1 MADYYPLL
9 AKAVA
14 GLPDPTAEARQA
26 VYERARKALF
36 GQLRTL
42 DPPVP
47 EDAIEREAQ
56 ALERAVAQLETEI
69 VARSIP
75 ETGAPPAEA
84 DFAGLGPPAEA
95 LRTKPSTP
103 PPQPSAAGPNARAP
117 GRSARVTPS
126 APARPP
132 RPAPPPLKVRRE
144 PPVREAVPPAKT
156 QRPSPPSSMGPE
168 PFPGR
173 SPGPPN
179 SPAANSAVSHAQ
191 PQLPGAGTMPPGQ
204 AASLGYYPAG
214 PEASGGEAADLNA
227 PSFESFVLEAESA
240 NPESYEPASRMRLEA
255 QRPYAPLPEENKGA
269 AKRIGIVA
277 GIVAVLIALVAAAAY
292 KLRDRPEDLAR
303 LQPPTVQ
310 GEAAVPGSKIADR
323 IGGDTATPGAPA
335 ASPGTSAAA
344 GRDGAPK
351 SGSMAA
357 APPVPVAR
365 RAALLMEAPEEQ
377 SKVKTILGTVVWR
390 ADNVSNGPDEPL
402 STAVHAEINIPD
414 EGLQADMTIQK
425 NFDNTLPASH
435 TIKLRFSMRPGGAL
449 ADIKQVT
456 VLLRRENT
464 PTGDALK
471 GVTVPVMENSFLIGL
486 SRGDGEASNLDLLRS
501 REWFDIPMV
510 LANGHIA
517 KLTFEKGPAGRSA
530 LDDAIGS
537 WQAQ

>member
-95 LRTKPSTP
+95 VRTKPSTP

-191 PQLPGAGTMPPGQ
+191 PQLPGTGTMPPGQ

-277 GIVAVLIALVAAAAY
+277 GIVAVLIALVAA
-292 KLRDRPEDLAR
+292 
-303 LQPPTVQ
+303 
-310 GEAAVPGSKIADR
+310 
-323 IGGDTATPGAPA
+323 
-335 ASPGTSAAA
+335 

-377 SKVKTILGTVVWR
+377 SKVKTILGTVVWH